1 MNALQ
6 NSLAVV
12 SLVLAAFAPVVS
24 AQDDAAAENPFMK
37 ERPTVV
43 LHTSMGAITLELY
56 EDEAPISVENFL
68 EYARSG
74 HYDGT
79 IFHRVIRNFM
89 IQGGG
94 FDPDFNQKPTGE
106 PITNEADNG
115 LTNKRGSVAMA
126 RTGMPHSANAQF
138 FINTVDNAS
147 LDHRGTQSGRT
158 WGYAVFGQVTDGM
171 EVVDAIRSVETTSR
185 PPYSDVPVEPVIIE
199 RVEIE

>member
-1 MNALQ
+1 MNAIQTTLAAV
-6 NSLAVV
+6 SLA
-12 SLVLAAFAPVVS
+12 LAALAPVAA
-24 AQDDAAAENPFMK
+24 AQDESASENPFMK
-37 ERPTVV
+37 ERPTVIV
-43 LHTSMGAITLELY
+43 HTSMGPITIELY

-94 FDPDFNQKPTGE
+94 FDPEFEQKPTRD

-126 RTGMPHSANAQF
+126 RTGMPHSASAQF
-138 FINTVDNAS
+138 FINTVDNPS

-158 WGYAVFGQVTDGM
+158 WGYAVFGQVTEGM
-171 EVVDAIRSVETTSR
+171 DVVDAIRAVETTSR